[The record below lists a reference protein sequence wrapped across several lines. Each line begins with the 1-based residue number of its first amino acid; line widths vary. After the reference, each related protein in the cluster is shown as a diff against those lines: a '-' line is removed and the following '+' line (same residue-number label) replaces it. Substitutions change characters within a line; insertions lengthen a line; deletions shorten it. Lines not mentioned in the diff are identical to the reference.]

1 MATLFIFRFQVALVE
16 KSIPV
21 ESAAEKM
28 PRKSALLRQL
38 KTVEVE
44 RAEVLRPKKRDISS
58 GECYDWDSGY
68 FCIFFLIFTGTYIFC
83 PYVDM

>member
-44 RAEVLRPKKRDISS
+44 RAEVLRPKKRTYPVGSAMTGILVIFV
-58 GECYDWDSGY
+58 Y
-68 FCIFFLIFTGTYIFC
+68 FS
-83 PYVDM
+83 